1 MREVSA
7 FGVIHKSL
15 VSKKV
20 WNPKTLHRYLWK
32 STKVA
37 PKYGGTKVVKPG
49 KTPPNPASKNS
60 QKKAA
65 RRAAL
70 GSGDVRASGAVET
83 MPYIKSTRQGAM
95 TGQVIGRTNSPEG
108 KALALK
114 QGDKIGGD
122 AFGNMRYAGSDM
134 RAIRAHNRA
143 QGR

>member
-1 MREVSA
+1 MNEVSA

-20 WNPKTLHRYLWK
+20 YPPKTLHRYLWR

-37 PKYGGTKVVKPG
+37 PQYGGTKVVKPG

-70 GSGDVRASGAVET
+70 GNNDVRAGGAVET

-95 TGQVIGRTNSPEG
+95 TGQVIGKNPAD
-108 KALALK
+108 KARALK
-114 QGDKIGGD
+114 QGDRIGGD
-122 AFGNMRYAGSDM
+122 AFGRMRFAGSDM